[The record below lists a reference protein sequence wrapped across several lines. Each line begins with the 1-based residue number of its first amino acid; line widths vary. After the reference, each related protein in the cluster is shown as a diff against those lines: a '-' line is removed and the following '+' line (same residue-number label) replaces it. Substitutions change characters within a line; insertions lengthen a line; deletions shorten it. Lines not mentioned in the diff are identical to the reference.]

1 MSMVVVTL
9 QTKPLHSPSS
19 FFSAPRALWPSFL
32 STAPTDA
39 GTRRLRS
46 WALGFSSSS
55 SVLYP
60 PETKSFGCLFFSSSV
75 SYIVYTPFFCDST
88 KGGGDCRGGWQ
99 AIDVDGTTVISTDGL
114 NEGAAIIPQ
123 MFLQIHAAALF
134 VTTSSQSNATINITV
149 SAGNTSIQQQFRP
162 PLSTIT
168 VVNLIEDEVTTFS
181 ITFINGTRLDVG
193 TLTAQVS
200 DGSSE
205 TVLPTQTLPPAIVI
219 PSSTTILATP
229 TGAASAGGPAN
240 NSKQLS
246 LALGLTLGLGLGLTL
261 VSIAAYLVWER
272 SRTMDGDLE
281 KTETRSMFPLL
292 RTHRQGDMLYEFLLY
307 TSA

>member
-1 MSMVVVTL
+1 MLLLFVLCILCTAQAV
-9 QTKPLHSPSS
+9 S
-19 FFSAPRALWPSFL
+19 FHN
-32 STAPTDA
+32 
-39 GTRRLRS
+39 
-46 WALGFSSSS
+46 
-55 SVLYP
+55 
-60 PETKSFGCLFFSSSV
+60 V
-75 SYIVYTPFFCDST
+75 SIPNNASQIVYTPFFCDFT
-88 KGGGDCRGGWQ
+88 EGGGDCKGGWQ
-99 AIDVDGTTVISTDGL
+99 AVDVDGTTVISTDGL
-114 NEGAAIIPQ
+114 DEEGAAIIPQ

-149 SAGNTSIQQQFRP
+149 SAGNTSIEQQFQP
-162 PLSTIT
+162 PLSTVT

-205 TVLPTQTLPPAIVI
+205 TVLPMQTLPPAIII

-229 TGAASAGGPAN
+229 TGVASAGGSVN
-240 NSKQLS
+240 NSKRLA

-272 SRTMDGDLE
+272 SKTKDKDLE
-281 KTETRSMFPLL
+281 KTETRSIFQLL
-292 RTHRQGDMLYEFLLY
+292 RTHKQGDSSWF
-307 TSA
+307 